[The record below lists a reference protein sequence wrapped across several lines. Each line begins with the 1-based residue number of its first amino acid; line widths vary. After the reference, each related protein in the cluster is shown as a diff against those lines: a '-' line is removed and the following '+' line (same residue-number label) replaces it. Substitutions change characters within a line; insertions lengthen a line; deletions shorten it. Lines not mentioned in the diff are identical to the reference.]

1 MANIARQEANY
12 EKLCTTIERTQR
24 RWEKADKAAARL
36 LKKLAA
42 LERQRS
48 RARRRLDRV
57 KAEAKAAA
65 LHPEPEL
72 PKPELPKDGGIPEF
86 LDRSKKLQALPNPR
100 TKEKKAERRAV
111 EKEVREAELRGKRR
125 KMPLSGKDALKA
137 IHSN

>member
-36 LKKLAA
+36 LKKVAA

-48 RARRRLDRV
+48 RARRRLDRA
-57 KAEAKAAA
+57 KAEAQSAA

-72 PKPELPKDGGIPEF
+72 PKPESKDNGIPEF
-86 LDRSKKLQALPNPR
+86 LDRSKKLQALPDPR

-111 EKEVREAELRGKRR
+111 EKEVKEAELRGKRR